1 MLLAIA
7 LGLMGDVPEART
19 NNNPQR
25 TLGMPTFQLAFPGV
39 ITKIL

>member
-7 LGLMGDVPEART
+7 LGLTGDVPEGRT

-25 TLGMPTFQLAFPGV
+25 TLGMPIFELAFPGCFQT
-39 ITKIL
+39 IS